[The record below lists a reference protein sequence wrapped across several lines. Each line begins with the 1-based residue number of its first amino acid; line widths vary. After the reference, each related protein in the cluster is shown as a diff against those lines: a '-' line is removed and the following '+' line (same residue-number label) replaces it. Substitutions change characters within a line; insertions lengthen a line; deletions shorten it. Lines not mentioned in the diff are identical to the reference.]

1 MLVDLP
7 PFYKKMNPA
16 RSLEVLFE
24 NTTKTYRE
32 ISDSVHS
39 KTLETLYTDTFR
51 PENLHAGETTVMD
64 IKTGNPIK
72 ALVDYIVTR
81 GKNIK
86 SDHTRKYRLKDFD
99 TKKTLGI
106 KRFGFTDF
114 KDGEPNSLKFGFI
127 KSNNNNEIAGT
138 QIRLLQVACEVAQ
151 RFGIKEIPL
160 ISMIPSVV
168 FHTKMGFRP
177 RTTFDIKLDNLEN
190 FESTIYALPEY
201 DSRGVSRRNI
211 TPILSKKDGTYFLDR
226 NKSLYCGAMQEM
238 LNTIKETGKRNFP
251 FPEED
256 SPMGID
262 MSLSGKELNDWNNR
276 LKGFEILPKEDV
288 PATRTLF
295 EWLSAFFKNM
305 TH

>member
-86 SDHTRKYRLKDFD
+86 SDQFIV
-99 TKKTLGI
+99 TKSGNLGGVNTLI
-106 KRFGFTDF
+106 EIINYF
-114 KDGEPNSLKFGFI
+114 KK
-127 KSNNNNEIAGT
+127 
-138 QIRLLQVACEVAQ
+138 
-151 RFGIKEIPL
+151 
-160 ISMIPSVV
+160 
-168 FHTKMGFRP
+168 H
-177 RTTFDIKLDNLEN
+177 
-190 FESTIYALPEY
+190 
-201 DSRGVSRRNI
+201 
-211 TPILSKKDGTYFLDR
+211 
-226 NKSLYCGAMQEM
+226 
-238 LNTIKETGKRNFP
+238 
-251 FPEED
+251 EE
-256 SPMGID
+256 
-262 MSLSGKELNDWNNR
+262 
-276 LKGFEILPKEDV
+276 
-288 PATRTLF
+288 
-295 EWLSAFFKNM
+295 
-305 TH
+305 